1 MPRGWSVW
9 WGGSYVWNATAK
21 LTTLLCVWLATCC
34 QDFNPYRLP
43 YGTRFHVVTVA
54 NPKKT

>member
-1 MPRGWSVW
+1 MYCFG
-9 WGGSYVWNATAK
+9 
-21 LTTLLCVWLATCC
+21 LA

-54 NPKKT
+54 NPTGT

>member
-1 MPRGWSVW
+1 MFFI
-9 WGGSYVWNATAK
+9 
-21 LTTLLCVWLATCC
+21 LLIL

-43 YGTRFHVVTVA
+43 YGTRFYVVTVA